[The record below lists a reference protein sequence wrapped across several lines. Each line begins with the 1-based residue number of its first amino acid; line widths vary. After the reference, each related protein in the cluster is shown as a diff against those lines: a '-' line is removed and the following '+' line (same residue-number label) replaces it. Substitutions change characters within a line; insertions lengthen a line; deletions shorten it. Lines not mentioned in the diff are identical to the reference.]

1 LRYKLI
7 KVRFLF
13 LLFLPFSLSA
23 QFTYTIDQSVPVE
36 VNGKTLLNPWAGGLN
51 SAQVNTMDL
60 NADGQ
65 NDLVLFDKTASK
77 IVTFVSDN
85 NQYKYA
91 PQYEALF
98 PDVST
103 FVVLRDYNCDGK
115 KDLFTFGQIGVFVYK
130 NVTQGGQPLT
140 WKKLSFFNNETS
152 LYSEV
157 LLTKGFSMTN
167 LLPGTNDLP
176 NFADMDGDGDLD
188 VLNMK
193 FVSPSQAEY
202 HKNFSMELY
211 GTCDSLALVRQTQSW
226 GDFLECSCGKVAF
239 GGQTCAD
246 IGGRIDVGGRVEH
259 TGGKALLTIDIDHD
273 GDQDLFFS
281 EESCSKVYLME
292 NVGNATTAA
301 LGNLTTFPVSNPP
314 IIAFYPSFY
323 LEDVDFDGKNDL
335 VVTPNIS
342 ARSVLSTN
350 FIQSVLF
357 FKNIG
362 TNQLPNF
369 SLIKNNFLQ
378 EEMIDLGDNSAPA
391 FFDFDQDGDEDM
403 FVGQM
408 TDENIQSSIAYY
420 DNVGTSTQP
429 SFRLVTKDFIG
440 FSVLHLYN
448 IKPQFVDVDGNGGT
462 DILFTATALNN
473 GKTSLYCVLS
483 TSTNSSTFGGQTVIT
498 IPINLAQTEN
508 VTMVDVDQDGRGD
521 LLIGRSNGSL
531 EYWRHTANGITF
543 SLVNDKYLGLD
554 DTPFRQNLSVSAG
567 DLDSDGRDDLVVG
580 DQSGRISVYADFR
593 AAGSAAQPV
602 SGIVFDSFS
611 NSYKPKNLGG
621 KLRPV
626 IVNLFGTDKPEI
638 VTGNTLGGLY
648 MLKNDNGQ
656 ILADLPVISLSPNPL
671 PRDGS
676 LSIKADRNSIM
687 EIFTTMGQRIG
698 MPITISANQI
708 IDVPIRGISA
718 GLYIA
723 RFTAGSKMTAV
734 RFIVM

>member
-7 KVRFLF
+7 KVRYLF
-13 LLFLPFSLSA
+13 LLFLPLSLSA
-23 QFTYTIDQSVPVE
+23 QFTYTIDQSIPVE
-36 VNGKTLLNPWAGGLN
+36 ANGKTLLNPWAGGLN
-51 SAQVNTMDL
+51 APQVNTMDL
-60 NADGQ
+60 NADGH

-77 IVTFVSDN
+77 IVTFVSQN
-85 NQYKYA
+85 NTYKYA
-91 PQYEALF
+91 PEYEALF

-140 WKKLSFFNNETS
+140 WKKLSFFNSETS

-211 GTCDSLALVRQTQSW
+211 GTCDSLALVRQTQTW
-226 GDFLECSCGKVAF
+226 GEFIECSCGKVAF
-239 GGQTCAD
+239 GGQSCAD
-246 IGGRIDVGGRVEH
+246 IGGRTEQADH
-259 TGGKALLTIDIDHD
+259 TGGKALLTLDIDHD

-281 EESCSKVYLME
+281 EETCSKLYLME
-292 NVGNATTAA
+292 NTGNATNAT
-301 LGNLTTFPVSNPP
+301 LGNLNTFPSSNAPS
-314 IIAFYPSFY
+314 IAYYPSPY

-342 ARSVLSTN
+342 ARSFLGNN
-350 FIQSVLF
+350 FGQSVLL
-357 FKNIG
+357 FKNNG
-362 TNQLPNF
+362 TNQLPSF
-369 SLIKNNFLQ
+369 SLVSNNFLQ
-378 EEMIDLGDNSAPA
+378 DEMIELGDNSAPA
-391 FFDFDQDGDEDM
+391 FCDIDQDGDEDM

-408 TDENIQSSIAYY
+408 IDENFQSSVAFYQ
-420 DNVGTSTQP
+420 NVGTSSQP
-429 SFRLVTKDFIG
+429 SFKLVTKDYVG
-440 FSVLHLYN
+440 FSILLVYN

-462 DILFTATALNN
+462 DILFVATSLTS
-473 GKTSLYCVLS
+473 GKTSLYYVLS
-483 TSTNSSTFGGQTVIT
+483 TSSNSSNFSGQTVST
-498 IPINLAQTEN
+498 IPLNISQTEN
-508 VTMVDVDQDGRGD
+508 VTMVDVNQDGRGD
-521 LLIGRSNGSL
+521 LLIGRSTGSL
-531 EYWRHTANGITF
+531 EYWRHNSSGITF
-543 SLVNDKYLGLD
+543 TLVDDKYLGLD

-567 DLDSDGRDDLVVG
+567 DLDGDGHEDLAVG
-580 DQSGRISVYADFR
+580 DQSGRISIYSDFR
-593 AAGSAAQPV
+593 SAGSAAQPV
-602 SGIVFDSFS
+602 TGIVFDSFT

-626 IVNLFGTDKPEI
+626 VVNLFGTDKPEI

-648 MLKNDNGQ
+648 VLKNDNGQ
-656 ILADLPVISLSPNPL
+656 VLADLPEVSLSPNPL
-671 PRDGS
+671 PRDGT
-676 LSIKADRNSIM
+676 LSIKVDRNSNM
-687 EIFTTMGQRIG
+687 EIFTIMGQRIG
-698 MPITISANQI
+698 MPMSIPANQI
-708 IDVPIRGISA
+708 VYIPILGISA

-723 RFTAGSKMTAV
+723 RITAGSKTTFV

>member
-1 LRYKLI
+1 LTYKLI

-23 QFTYTIDQSVPVE
+23 QFTYSIDQSVPVE
-36 VNGKTLLNPWAGGLN
+36 VNGKVLLNPWAGGLN
-51 SAQVNTMDL
+51 STQVNTMDL
-60 NADGQ
+60 NADGH

-77 IVTFVSDN
+77 IVTFVSQN
-85 NQYKYA
+85 NAYKYA
-91 PQYEALF
+91 PEYESLF

-140 WKKLSFFNNETS
+140 WKKLKFYNNETS
-152 LYSEV
+152 LFSEV

-202 HKNFSMELY
+202 HKNMSMELY

-226 GDFLECSCGKVAF
+226 GEFLECSCGKVAF
-239 GGQTCAD
+239 GSQTCAD
-246 IGGRIDVGGRVEH
+246 IGGRIDH
-259 TGGKALLTIDIDHD
+259 TGGKVLLTLDIDHD

-281 EESCSKVYLME
+281 EETCSSLYLME
-292 NVGNATTAA
+292 NLGNSTTAT
-301 LGNLTTFPVSNPP
+301 LGNLKTFPAINPP
-314 IIAFYPSFY
+314 IVAYYPSPY

-335 VVTPNIS
+335 IISPNIS
-342 ARSVLSTN
+342 SRSTLSSN
-350 FIQSVLF
+350 FVQSVLL
-357 FKNIG
+357 FKNNG

-369 SLIKNNFLQ
+369 SLINNNFLQ
-378 EEMIDLGDNSAPA
+378 DEMIELGDNTAPT
-391 FFDFDQDGDEDM
+391 FHDFDQDGDEDM
-403 FVGQM
+403 FVGRMIDQ
-408 TDENIQSSIAYY
+408 NIQSSIAFY
-420 DNVGTSTQP
+420 DNVGSSNQP
-429 SFRLVTKDFIG
+429 SFKLVTNDFIG
-440 FSVLHLYN
+440 FSVLLTYN

-462 DILFTATALNN
+462 DILFTATSLLN
-473 GKTSLYCVLS
+473 GKTSLYYVLS
-483 TSTNSSTFGGQTVIT
+483 TSSNASTFGGQTVNT
-498 IPINLAQTEN
+498 IPLNISQTEN
-508 VTMVDVDQDGRGD
+508 VSMIDIDQDGRRD
-521 LLIGRSNGSL
+521 LLIGRANGSL
-531 EYWRHTANGITF
+531 EYWRHTGNGITF
-543 SLVNDKYLGLD
+543 SIANDKYLGLD
-554 DTPFRQNLSVSAG
+554 DSPSRQNLSVSAG
-567 DLDSDGRDDLVVG
+567 DLDGDGHEDLAVG
-580 DQSGRISVYADFR
+580 DQSGRISIYSDFR
-593 AAGSAAQPV
+593 AAGASAQPV
-602 SGIVFDSFS
+602 TGIVFDSFT

-621 KLRPV
+621 RLRPAV
-626 IVNLFGTDKPEI
+626 VNLFGTDKPEI

-656 ILADLPVISLSPNPL
+656 TLADLPIVSLSPNPL

-676 LSIKADRNSIM
+676 LSIKADRNSKM
-687 EIFTTMGQRIG
+687 EIFSVIGQRIG
-698 MPITISANQI
+698 TAQSIPANQI
-708 IDVPIRGISA
+708 VNFPIQGIGP

-723 RFTAGSKMTAV
+723 RFTAGSKTTAV